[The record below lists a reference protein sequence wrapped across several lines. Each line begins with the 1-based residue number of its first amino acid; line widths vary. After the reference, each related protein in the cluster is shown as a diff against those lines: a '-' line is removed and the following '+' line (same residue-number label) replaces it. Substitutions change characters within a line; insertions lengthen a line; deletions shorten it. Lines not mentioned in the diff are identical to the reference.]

1 MGTDAE
7 SAIRCATPVFQVV
20 CALKPRQSPVGNFVM
35 NITALRE
42 LLGGLIV
49 ECDVYVV
56 ILKFRIAPAPDAP
69 LFSIEPVHANML
81 GAKALKAAELIF
93 PYFVTLVRQT
103 VNEIHT
109 DVVEAATPKPVEI
122 S

>member
-20 CALKPRQSPVGNFVM
+20 GALKPRQSPVGNFVM

-49 ECDVYVV
+49 ESDVYVV
-56 ILKFRIAPAPDAP
+56 ILKFRIAPAPNAP
-69 LFSIEPVHANML
+69 FFSIEHVNGNVL
-81 GAKALKAAELIF
+81 RAKALEAAEILF
-93 PYFVTLVRQT
+93 PYFMTLVRQT
-103 VNEIHT
+103 GNQIHT
-109 DVVEAATPKPVEI
+109 DVVEAATPKRVEI
-122 S
+122 F